1 MVPNK
6 PSSLQSFMMAQSTQ
20 KKRLAF
26 HRHTLDK
33 DHKMSVLQ
41 KIGQLPQDQ
50 CIIEKLHLNTKCTR
64 WDHHFHYIQ
73 KTLNKIKKIT
83 RSTSGMENNGSRHNP
98 RHEIRQIKAKA
109 NVKMINNFYH
119 TSEYQLSKDNKFLEI
134 IPGGR
139 LQGYPTSSSH
149 QTQENCN
156 LQS

>member
-6 PSSLQSFMMAQSTQ
+6 PSPLESFMMAQSTQ

-33 DHKMSVLQ
+33 DHKMSVLY

-64 WDHHFHYIQ
+64 WDYYFHYIQ
-73 KTLNKIKKIT
+73 KTLDKVKKLT
-83 RSTSGMENNGSRHNP
+83 RSTSGMEDKGSRYIP
-98 RHEIRQIKAKA
+98 WQEKRQIKAKS
-109 NVKMINNFYH
+109 NVKMINKFYH
-119 TSEYQLSKDNKFLEI
+119 KSEYQLSKDKKYLEI

-139 LQGYPTSSSH
+139 
-149 QTQENCN
+149 
-156 LQS
+156 